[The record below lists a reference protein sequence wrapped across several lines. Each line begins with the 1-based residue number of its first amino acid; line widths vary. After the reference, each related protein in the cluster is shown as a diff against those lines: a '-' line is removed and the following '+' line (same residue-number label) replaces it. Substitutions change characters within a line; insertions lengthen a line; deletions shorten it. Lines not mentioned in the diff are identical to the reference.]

1 MHESARP
8 PLQQLRAK
16 LRRPEPFKGLPGQ
29 FLRAP
34 GTQSGAATADREA
47 GGLGSNAKS
56 STPPQANRVV
66 SADKR
71 VQARAERYELQAVA
85 RDLLF
90 LRGSAKGLEYPANY
104 HQTAKCLY
112 TPFSK
117 EVTVNRS
124 AEHGNAFYG
133 GLVVCGR
140 PGCPVCAAKVGE
152 RRRQEIAHAFEWA
165 YAQRE
170 GAGKKMVM
178 VTFTHPHRSS
188 DALVGQLKRQSEAFK
203 RLRAGEPW
211 RRILPSGYM
220 GLIRSLEV
228 THGRHGWHPHTHEA
242 WMVDKDAD
250 VSDLRRKIVRRWYRM
265 LKKVGML
272 NLPPSGKGARFAA
285 LRGFYKHSVDVLD
298 NARSSDYL
306 AKHDA
311 DSTGGHWGADREL
324 AKGSTKKGRA
334 AGRTPFQLLA
344 DCRDGDEKSGRL
356 YLEYVEAMRG
366 KPPIFWSSGLKSLVG
381 LQEFNDQQIAE
392 REDDAADVLGAVEL
406 RDWALVRWFG
416 YRAHLLQA
424 AETGGWA
431 AVQALIAE
439 LRGRHGKTSIK
450 QEWAVQA
457 EQRREFTVVK
467 KLPSAVAKTR
477 GSGTPEGRFS
487 GLGSASAPA
496 VAGSL
501 AASALPE
508 PRHAVAAPLPVA
520 ALPVPS
526 ACSPGQAVGVTPLLC
541 RGYGIIPPD

>member
-1 MHESARP
+1 
-8 PLQQLRAK
+8 
-16 LRRPEPFKGLPGQ
+16 
-29 FLRAP
+29 
-34 GTQSGAATADREA
+34 
-47 GGLGSNAKS
+47 
-56 STPPQANRVV
+56 
-66 SADKR
+66 
-71 VQARAERYELQAVA
+71 
-85 RDLLF
+85 
-90 LRGSAKGLEYPANY
+90 
-104 HQTAKCLY
+104 
-112 TPFSK
+112 
-117 EVTVNRS
+117 
-124 AEHGNAFYG
+124 
-133 GLVVCGR
+133 
-140 PGCPVCAAKVGE
+140 
-152 RRRQEIAHAFEWA
+152 

-188 DALVGQLKRQSEAFK
+188 DALAGQLKRQSEAFK

-211 RRILPSGYM
+211 KRILPSGYM

-272 NLPPSGKGARFAA
+272 NLPPSGRGARFAA

-324 AKGSTKKGRA
+324 AKGSTKRGRA

-366 KPPIFWSSGLKSLVG
+366 KATVFWSAGLKALVG

-406 RDWALVRWFG
+406 RDWALVRRVG

-424 AETGGWA
+424 AESGGWP
-431 AVQALIAE
+431 AVQALITE
-439 LRGRHGKTSIK
+439 LRARHGKTSIK
-450 QEWAVQA
+450 QEWAIRG
-457 EQRREFTVVK
+457 EQSREFTVERKHHV
-467 KLPSAVAKTR
+467 SAEKSHDSDNNRV
-477 GSGTPEGRFS
+477 
-487 GLGSASAPA
+487 PA
-496 VAGSL
+496 VAPGL
-501 AASALPE
+501 AALSAPHTHLTAASTSKSAHMFAGESGDREAPGVAPDPSPKATTVQKRASREVLLQRRLYEPILP
-508 PRHAVAAPLPVA
+508 
-520 ALPVPS
+520 
-526 ACSPGQAVGVTPLLC
+526 
-541 RGYGIIPPD
+541 D

>member
-1 MHESARP
+1 MQPTVRP
-8 PLQQLRAK
+8 TPSELRAK
-16 LRRPEPFKGLPGQ
+16 LRHPEPFQGLPGQ
-29 FLRAP
+29 FLRASVSQP
-34 GTQSGAATADREA
+34 EAATADRAA

-56 STPPQANRVV
+56 STPPQASRVV

-71 VQARAERYELQAVA
+71 VQSRAERYELQAVA
-85 RDLLF
+85 RDLLYM
-90 LRGSAKGLEYPANY
+90 RGVAKGLEYPANY

-117 EVTVNRS
+117 EITVNQS

-133 GLVVCGR
+133 GLVICGR
-140 PGCPVCAAKVGE
+140 PGCPTCAAKVGE
-152 RRRQEIAHAFEWA
+152 RRREEIAHAFEWA

-170 GAGKKMVM
+170 GAGKKVVM

-188 DALVGQLKRQSEAFK
+188 DALAGQLKRQAEAFK

-211 RRILPSGYM
+211 KRILPDGYT

-242 WMVDKDAD
+242 WIVDKDAD

-272 NLPPSGKGARFAA
+272 NLPPSGRGARFAA

-311 DSTGGHWGADREL
+311 DSTGHWGADREL
-324 AKGSTKKGRA
+324 AKGSTKRGRA

-366 KPPIFWSSGLKSLVG
+366 KAPIFWSPGLKNLVG

-392 REDDAADVLGAVEL
+392 REDDAADVLGAVTL
-406 RDWALVRWFG
+406 RDWALVRRVG

-424 AETGGWA
+424 AETGGWV

-439 LRGRHGKTSIK
+439 LRQRHGKTSIIGDIEI
-450 QEWAVQA
+450 QQ
-457 EQRREFTVVK
+457 EQRREYHVEVTSNET
-467 KLPSAVAKTR
+467 LRNAAGNS
-477 GSGTPEGRFS
+477 S
-487 GLGSASAPA
+487 
-496 VAGSL
+496 AGSL
-501 AASALPE
+501 PARSQPD
-508 PRHAVAAPLPVA
+508 
-520 ALPVPS
+520 
-526 ACSPGQAVGVTPLLC
+526 CSPGAPVHSERCGRPLS
-541 RGYGIIPPD
+541 GGT

>member
-1 MHESARP
+1 MHRIAKP
-8 PLQQLRAK
+8 PLDQLRAK

-29 FLRAP
+29 FLRASV
-34 GTQSGAATADREA
+34 TQSDAATAEA
-47 GGLGSNAKS
+47 EGRSLGSNAKS
-56 STPPQANRVV
+56 FTPPQASRVV

-85 RDLLF
+85 RNLLYM
-90 LRGSAKGLEYPANY
+90 RGVAKGLEYPANY

-188 DALVGQLKRQSEAFK
+188 DALAGQLKRQSKAFA

-211 RRILPSGYM
+211 KRILPSGYT

-228 THGRHGWHPHTHEA
+228 TYGRHGWHPHTHEA

-250 VSDLRRKIVRRWYRM
+250 VSDLRRKIVRRWYGM

-381 LQEFNDQQIAE
+381 LQEFKDQQIAE

-406 RDWALVRWFG
+406 RDWALVRWFD

-439 LRGRHGKTSIK
+439 LRCRHGKTSIK

-467 KLPSAVAKTR
+467 KHPLAVAR
-477 GSGTPEGRFS
+477 NLGSGTPEGRCLA
-487 GLGSASAPA
+487 LGFASAPA
-496 VAGSL
+496 VAGSPVEP
-501 AASALPE
+501 ASPA
-508 PRHAVAAPLPVA
+508 PRRVA
-520 ALPVPS
+520 ALPGLSDGSPDRAVDVIPS
-526 ACSPGQAVGVTPLLC
+526 PC
-541 RGYGIIPPD
+541 RGYGLLPPD